1 MNQHRQPLEYMESA
15 MIFSRDDLG
24 ALQATLAI
32 EIPLS
37 AAIGLKVAGFEAG
50 VLTLAAPLAPNI
62 NHKDTAFAGSLNAV
76 LTLAGWSMLWL
87 IAKRE
92 DMPAKVVIQDSAIRY
107 LRPVTRDFAAACRL
121 PASAE
126 VEKFLLMLRKKGKAR
141 MELAAEIREA
151 GEVAV
156 AFSGR
161 YVVQRS

>member
-1 MNQHRQPLEYMESA
+1 MQQALVMT
-15 MIFSRDDLG
+15 FTVDDLR
-24 ALQATLAI
+24 ALQATLVG
-32 EIPLS
+32 EIPITT
-37 AAIGLKVAGFEAG
+37 AIGLKVAGFEAD

-87 IAKRE
+87 IANRAAI
-92 DMPAKVVIQDSAIRY
+92 PAKVVIQDSTIRY
-107 LRPVTRDFAAACRL
+107 LRPVTRDFAAGCGL

-126 VEKFLLMLRKKGKAR
+126 VERFLLMLRKKGKAR

-151 GEVAV
+151 GDLAV

>member
-1 MNQHRQPLEYMESA
+1 MEFTMTFTA
-15 MIFSRDDLG
+15 DDLR
-24 ALQATLAI
+24 ALQATLDA
-32 EIPLS
+32 EIPIT

-50 VLTLAAPLAPNI
+50 ALRLAAPLAPNI

-87 IAKRE
+87 IARRE
-92 DMPAKVVIQDSAIRY
+92 MISAKVVIQDSAIRY
-107 LRPVTRDFAAACRL
+107 LRPVACDFTAECRL
-121 PASAE
+121 PVGAD
-126 VEKFLLMLRKKGKAR
+126 VERFLLTLRRKGKAR
-141 MELAAEIREA
+141 MELAAEICQA